1 MEKFFYKGFLKI
13 SSFKKTW
20 RYIRCND
27 LMIELVNLCVRY
39 RRRQEPIIKG
49 VHAKFKDKH
58 LILGPNG
65 SGKTTLFR
73 AIAGLAPISSG
84 RILIDGV
91 NLDEIHNKPGVLAI
105 NLSEVHHVFHLN
117 AYDHL
122 RLFMD
127 LTGGDLD
134 LTVEMLED
142 LGLSISLLRKRKP
155 WELSAGQRK
164 AFSTVIALFSN
175 AKHVLLD
182 EPFEQLDPA
191 RKGRLIEHLKE
202 YKGILLLNTHETWL
216 LSTLKD
222 WSTHLMF
229 EGKLF
234 GPMYAGNLVKVNLV
248 IGDMP
253 DAMLKFTI
261 SGKMYSLVQGK
272 VGEPLSKLIT
282 LDRIY
287 ELSLS

>member
-1 MEKFFYKGFLKI
+1 
-13 SSFKKTW
+13 
-20 RYIRCND
+20 
-27 LMIELVNLCVRY
+27 MIEIVDLHVRY
-39 RRRQEPIIKG
+39 RWRQEPILKG
-49 VHAKFKDKH
+49 VHARFKDKH

-73 AIAGLAPISSG
+73 AIAGLTPISSG
-84 RILIDGV
+84 RILLDGV
-91 NLDEIHNKPGVLAI
+91 SLDKIYGRPGVLAA
-105 NLSEVHHVFHLN
+105 NLSEVYSVFHLS

-134 LTVEMLED
+134 SALKMLGD
-142 LGLSISLLRKRKP
+142 LGLSVGLLRRRKP
-155 WELSAGQRK
+155 WELSAGQQK

-191 RKGRLIEHLKE
+191 RKGRLIEHLRE
-202 YKGILLLNTHETWL
+202 YKGVLLLNTHETWL
-216 LSTLKD
+216 LSALRD

-229 EGKLF
+229 EGKLYD
-234 GPMYAGNLVKVNLV
+234 PVRAGELVEAGLV
-248 IGDMP
+248 AGDMP
-253 DAMLKFTI
+253 NAMLRFTV
-261 SGKMYSLVQGK
+261 SGKTYSLVRGG
-272 VGEPLSKLIT
+272 VGEPLSNLIT

-287 ELSLS
+287 ELSLGQGN